1 MTTTVG
7 VGYSDLSDSH
17 RAGMAAAR
25 MAMQGT
31 AIDRADLVLLFSTGK
46 HDPARLSAGV
56 REVVGPGARLMGGYA
71 VGIIT
76 HDFLSYDGSEVGIA
90 VFSSDT
96 AKVDMFLETGLNDNE
111 AATGEA
117 LGRQIAS
124 AGVPEDA
131 SILLFY
137 DTVNLVSGTFKMNM
151 ATPIVQGMS
160 RCIGSW
166 PSVAGMGMIG
176 DMQLQPT
183 WQWFDDRVEQQ
194 SAMALML
201 SGGIRMDTVI
211 LHGCRP
217 ASGYRTITKTDGAVV
232 LEIDGRPALEVIAE
246 MLGPDVGLSWEDYA
260 FFVTLGVNRGEKFG
274 EYREEDYANRLCIGV
289 DTERQGMVM
298 FENDLEPGM
307 EVQIMRRSLD
317 FQYIGERVKRLL
329 AMADGRKPLFAYY
342 IDCAGRAAAYSG
354 LDEEEAVEV
363 QKALPAE
370 IPLLGVYSGVELA
383 KVGGH
388 VQALDWTGVLCLF
401 SE

>member
-1 MTTTVG
+1 MTTKAG
-7 VGYSDLSDSH
+7 VGHSDLSDSYG
-17 RAGMAAAR
+17 AGAAAAR
-25 MAMQGT
+25 MAMQSA
-31 AIDRADLVLLFSTGK
+31 AIERADLVLLFSTSK
-46 HDPARLSAGV
+46 HDPVRLRDGV
-56 REVVGPGARLMGGYA
+56 REVVGPNARLMGGYA

-76 HDFLSYDGSEVGIA
+76 HDFLSYDGSEVGVA
-90 VFSSDT
+90 VLSSDT
-96 AKVDMFLETGLNDNE
+96 ARIDMFIESGLNDNE
-111 AATGEA
+111 PAAGEA
-117 LGRQIAS
+117 LGRQIARH
-124 AGVPEDA
+124 GIPVDA
-131 SILLFY
+131 SLILLY

-151 ATPIVQGMS
+151 ATPLVQGMS
-160 RCIGSW
+160 RCIETW

-194 SAMALML
+194 AAMALML

-217 ASGYRTITKTDGAVV
+217 ASGYRAITKTDGATV

-274 EYREEDYANRLCIGV
+274 EYREEDYANRLCIGI
-289 DTERQGMVM
+289 DAERQGMVM
-298 FENDLEPGM
+298 FENDLKPGM

-317 FQYIGERVKRLL
+317 FRYIGERVKRLL
-329 AMADGRKPLFAYY
+329 ALAEGRKPLLAYY

-363 QKALPAE
+363 QNALPAE

-388 VQALDWTGVLCLF
+388 LQALDWTGVLCLF

>member
-1 MTTTVG
+1 MSTKAG

-17 RAGMAAAR
+17 GAGVAAAK
-25 MAMQGT
+25 MAMERGG
-31 AIDRADLVLLFSTGK
+31 IVRADLVLLFSTSK

-56 REVVGPGARLMGGYA
+56 REVVGRDARLMGGYA

-76 HDFLSYDGSEVGIA
+76 HDFLSYDGSEVGVAIL
-90 VFSSDT
+90 SSDT
-96 AKVDMFLETGLNDNE
+96 AQIHMFLETGLNDNE
-111 AATGEA
+111 TATGEA
-117 LGRQIAS
+117 LGRQIANS
-124 AGVPEDA
+124 GVPADA
-131 SILLFY
+131 DMLLFY
-137 DTVNLVSGTFKMNM
+137 DTVNLVSGAFKMNM
-151 ATPIVQGMS
+151 ATPLVLGMS
-160 RCIGSW
+160 RALKTW
-166 PSVAGMGMIG
+166 PNVAGMGMIG

-183 WQWFDDRVEQQ
+183 WQWFDDRIEQQ
-194 SAMALML
+194 AAMALML
-201 SGGIRMDTVI
+201 SGGVRMDTVI

-217 ASGYRTITKTDGAVV
+217 ASGYRTITKTDGATV
-232 LEIDGRPALEVIAE
+232 LEIDGRPTLGVIAE

-329 AMADGRKPLFAYY
+329 AMAEGRKPLFAFY

-363 QKALPAE
+363 QKALPAD